1 MGRPRRVPLLF
12 SPNLFPSQTAHEVM
26 AFPDPLLKACVYC
39 EWPLTKLPAVSL
51 VLCFVFPQGPPPHPP
66 SFPPSLPTSAPLT
79 PNHTACVSIHHT
91 WSLPPLFFPLFP
103 WEVFEQWATYYYVSG
118 RARIL
123 IKVGKESRFHNGKS
137 NLSLQYQTPI
147 RLWAEQSNSTCIASC
162 TLTENSIHTVMELIK
177 AHPCPVKLSLQRRN
191 LAS

>member
-1 MGRPRRVPLLF
+1 MGSPPRVPLLF

-51 VLCFVFPQGPPPHPP
+51 VLCFVFPQGPPPPAPPPP
-66 SFPPSLPTSAPLT
+66 STPLPAPSAPLT
-79 PNHTACVSIHHT
+79 TNHTACVSIHHT
-91 WSLPPLFFPLFP
+91 CSFFFPPFFP
-103 WEVFEQWATYYYVSG
+103 PEVFEQRAVYYYVSG

-123 IKVGKESRFHNGKS
+123 IKVGKECWFHNGKS

-147 RLWAEQSNSTCIASC
+147 RLRAGQAQSTCIATC
-162 TLTENSIHTVMELIK
+162 TCIKPWLETAFTQSWNS
-177 AHPCPVKLSLQRRN
+177 
-191 LAS
+191 

>member
-1 MGRPRRVPLLF
+1 
-12 SPNLFPSQTAHEVM
+12 M

-51 VLCFVFPQGPPPHPP
+51 VLCFVFPQGPTPP
-66 SFPPSLPTSAPLT
+66 SAIPPLSAPLT

-91 WSLPPLFFPLFP
+91 CSPPLFFFP
-103 WEVFEQWATYYYVSG
+103 SEVFEQWAAYYYVSG

-123 IKVGKESRFHNGKS
+123 IKVGKECWFHNGKS

-147 RLWAEQSNSTCIASC
+147 RLGAEQTHNTCIIHLHQ
-162 TLTENSIHTVMELIK
+162 TFTENSIHAVMEFIK
-177 AHPCPVKLSLQRRN
+177 AHTCPEKPAEKKFHCYLV
-191 LAS
+191 